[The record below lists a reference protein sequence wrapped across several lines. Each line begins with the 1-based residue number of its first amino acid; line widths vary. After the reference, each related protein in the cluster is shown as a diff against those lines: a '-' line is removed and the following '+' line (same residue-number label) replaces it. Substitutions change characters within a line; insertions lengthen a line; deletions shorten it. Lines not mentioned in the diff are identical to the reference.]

1 MLQRLDKRKD
11 RVEISP
17 EQLSDASTQA
27 EVHVKASECRMNYSL
42 KSLVFTLETYHLS
55 FIKCDYN
62 IYHDNLK
69 YMYHHSQLAL
79 LLISKDIEL
88 VSYASLF

>member
-27 EVHVKASECRMNYSL
+27 EVHEKASEYRMNYSL

-55 FIKCDYN
+55 FIKCNYIMITSN
-62 IYHDNLK
+62 TCIITVNWHYC
-69 YMYHHSQLAL
+69 
-79 LLISKDIEL
+79 
-88 VSYASLF
+88 